1 MKYLN
6 FFEKFENGLNDLIE
20 RLNKHSIPIEDW
32 GKGDAKSIRSLFN
45 EIKEEDCILKEDENG
60 YLIRLIEFVG
70 IRIYYR
76 DGDNTWL
83 LKEDRQVFN
92 DGRTRRREMPSSVS
106 EKMKFDEDPVNAA
119 VRGISEELGVDINR
133 KQLIKRRDLNYDGGS
148 MSYPGLKTRYKG
160 HQYSCYFTAN
170 QFDING
176 YVERQEEKSTYF
188 TWKKIR

>member
-6 FFEKFENGLNDLIE
+6 FFEKFENGINDLLVK
-20 RLNKHSIPIEDW
+20 LNKHHIPIEDW

-45 EIKEEDCILKEDENG
+45 EIKEEDCILKEEGD

-92 DGRTRRREMPSSVS
+92 DGRIRRREMPSSVS
-106 EKMKFDEDPVNAA
+106 EKMRFGEDPVNAA
-119 VRGISEELGVDINR
+119 VRGILEELGVDINK
-133 KQLIKRRDLNYDGGS
+133 KQLIKRRDLHYDGGS

-160 HQYSCYFTAN
+160 HQYSCYFTSD

-176 YVERQEEKSTYF
+176 YVEKQEEKSTYF
-188 TWKKIR
+188 TWRKIR